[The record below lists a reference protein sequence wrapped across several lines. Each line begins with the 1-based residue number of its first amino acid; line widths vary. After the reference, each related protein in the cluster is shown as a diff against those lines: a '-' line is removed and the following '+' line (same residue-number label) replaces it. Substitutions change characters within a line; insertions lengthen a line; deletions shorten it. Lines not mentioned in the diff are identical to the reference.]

1 MSHYEPGKEYFL
13 KATVRDI
20 YGSGQH
26 RLRVTVPVSLPK
38 QGECTE
44 IYMANEPGLLLAAD
58 EVAGTLKTKADA
70 MEVVSDS
77 LNAEN
82 KKLRDK
88 VNCTEAELAE
98 LKKANDKL
106 AERISTLQRDLLT
119 AETNYNSCS
128 DELAECKKKL
138 KEAEAKIR
146 TLTKKNRC
154 LRKEADRGDV
164 IAKALADTIL
174 DICDN
179 GDLILEEE

>member
-44 IYMANEPGLLLAAD
+44 IYMANEPGILLTAEEICTGED
-58 EVAGTLKTKADA
+58 SCKRLKELDA
-70 MEVVSDS
+70 V
-77 LNAEN
+77 NHKQAE
-82 KKLRDK
+82 KIL
-88 VNCTEAELAE
+88 
-98 LKKANDKL
+98 
-106 AERISTLQRDLLT
+106 SLQRDLLT

-154 LRKEADRGDV
+154 LHKEADRGDV

-179 GDLILEEE
+179 GDLILEEG